1 MKAPFTV
8 IFSNDTTNILTC
20 TSPYHRKGEPFRP
33 EMLEA
38 TVDETAGTGVEA
50 HFIQLAHGWVPWYK
64 SKVYP
69 VEDHIKWWKKRYGV
83 DPIGNREE
91 LAATYL
97 RYLVDGGDMLKV
109 FIDRCRR
116 HGQAPFVSLRLNDVH
131 HLENVDVEGNSRGLH
146 SICRFYAEHPEY
158 RLGTG
163 RRPEE
168 KGQNWA
174 IDEVRAYKYDLI
186 KEQCEDYDIDGFE
199 LDFMRRYSFFRL
211 DETSSQERRSI
222 IAEFV
227 RSVRELLD
235 RTSESGKRR
244 WLCVRVP
251 CHLSMHDA
259 LGIDLGAMVQAG
271 VDMINLSPTYLTDQ
285 QTDMAKVCEFVG
297 PRVSVYLEMCH
308 CTLEKKVSTKGY
320 DSQLFRRTTDEQFFT
335 AAYMARARGAAGVS
349 LFNFVYYREHGTEGR
364 GPFQEPPF
372 HLIRSLASRQ
382 SLSKLPQ
389 HYFLAANRLSKE
401 RSRNVMP
408 IELAKGDSAK
418 LVWDMEPP
426 ERGWSSDARLRIQS
440 DAEMNDAEYTV
451 YFGDQVLQSVDD
463 LSEPYP
469 NPYPPLLGTP
479 ETLRAWFVPRNLLRP
494 GANPFRIEMTG
505 GSGQV
510 KLMFIDL
517 AVR

>member
-1 MKAPFTV
+1 MKAPYRV

-38 TVDETAGTGVEA
+38 TVDEVAGTGVDA

-64 SKVYP
+64 SRIYP
-69 VEDHIKWWKKRYGV
+69 IEDHIKWWKERYGV
-83 DPIGNREE
+83 DPTGNGGEI
-91 LAATYL
+91 ATYL
-97 RYLVDGGDMLKV
+97 RYLLDGGDMLKV
-109 FIDRCRR
+109 FVDRCRKQ
-116 HGQAPFVSLRLNDVH
+116 GQAPFVSLRLNDVH
-131 HLENVDVEGNSRGLH
+131 HLENVDIPGNLRGLH
-146 SICRFYAEHPEY
+146 SICRFYAEHPEF

-163 RRPEE
+163 QRPDE
-168 KGQNWA
+168 KGQDWA
-174 IDEVRAYKYDLI
+174 IDAVRAYKLDLI
-186 KEQCEDYDIDGFE
+186 GEQCADYDIDGIE
-199 LDFMRRYSFFRL
+199 LDFMRRYRFFRL
-211 DETSSQERRSI
+211 DETSSGQRQSVMNG
-222 IAEFV
+222 FV

-235 RTSESGKRR
+235 RTSRPGKRR

-259 LGIDLGAMVQAG
+259 LGIDLEGMVRAG
-271 VDMINLSPTYLTDQ
+271 VDMVNLSPTYLTDQ
-285 QTDMAKVCEFVG
+285 QTDIAGVG
-297 PRVSVYLEMCH
+297 KSLGQRASVYLEMCH
-308 CTLEKKVSTKGY
+308 CTLEKKVSTQGY
-320 DSQLFRRTTDEQFFT
+320 DSQLFRRATDEQFRT
-335 AAYMARARGAAGVS
+335 AAHVAHARGAAGVS

-372 HLIRSLASRQ
+372 HVIRSLASPET
-382 SLSKLPQ
+382 LSKLPQ
-389 HYFLAANRLSKE
+389 HYFMAANRLSRE

-408 IELAKGDSAK
+408 IELAKGDSVD
-418 LVWDMEPP
+418 LTWDMEPP
-426 ERGWSSDARLRIQS
+426 EGGWSSDAKLRIQS
-440 DAEMNDAEYTV
+440 DEAMNDAEFSV
-451 YFGDQVLQSVDD
+451 CFGDQALPPVDD

-494 GANPFRIEMTG
+494 GANPFRVEMTG
-505 GSGQV
+505 GSGKV